1 MQKNYKRIYR
11 TLFSVIFCILIIFTT
26 LVSGAKLL
34 DDSTSANHYLFK
46 IDDIFSYEEAIN
58 FNFEG
63 NITGLYLEKNDNQ
76 TLETVNYTALRWSIE
91 EITGISIK
99 VMNVTED
106 EIKFD
111 IVQQYT
117 YSSNEE
123 LMINENQ
130 TIQRHST
137 EYFNLA
143 EDNITIDNYTHRIS
157 SSTNTS
163 YYPINTT
170 AFFWTKANLTIGEN
184 LTIKANN
191 YHVTNYSLI
200 STFEG
205 IRNVTNL
212 LSNITLYEE
221 FILSDYLGKYVYF
234 GEFENQTRLS
244 YGYTDGLLVSGT
256 TTSNMKQMS
265 SFPNVAEGVL
275 VITKSIDIVSS
286 SFEEPGREMGSVYWI
301 IGGVSLQLAIFLI
314 FERKN
319 LRKFIQSTK
328 KLTRLDNE
336 PSESHPIKK

>member
-1 MQKNYKRIYR
+1 MQKNYKRVFR
-11 TLFSVIFCILIIFTT
+11 TLFSVIFCILIILTT
-26 LVSGAKLL
+26 SVSGAKLL

-46 IDDIFSYEEAIN
+46 IDDVFSYEEAIN

-63 NITGLYLEKNDNQ
+63 NITGLYLEKNDNL
-76 TLETVNYTALRWSIE
+76 TLETVNYTALRWSIK

-106 EIKFD
+106 EIEFD
-111 IVQQYT
+111 IEQHYT
-117 YSSNEE
+117 YSSYEE

-130 TIQRHST
+130 TIQKRST
-137 EYFNLA
+137 EYFNLT
-143 EDNITIDNYTHRIS
+143 EDNITINSYTHQIS
-157 SSTNTS
+157 SSTNAS

-191 YHVTNYSLI
+191 YQATNYSLI

-212 LSNITLYEE
+212 LSNVTQYEE

-234 GEFENQTRLS
+234 GEFENQTMLS
-244 YGYTDGLLVSGT
+244 YGYTDGLLVSGIT
-256 TTSNMKQMS
+256 ISNVKQIS
-265 SFPNVAEGVL
+265 SFPNAAKGVL

-319 LRKFIQSTK
+319 LRKFIQSIK

-336 PSESHPIKK
+336 PSESHPIKE

>member
-1 MQKNYKRIYR
+1 MQKNYKRINR
-11 TLFSVIFCILIIFTT
+11 TLISVIFCILIISATS
-26 LVSGAKLL
+26 VSSAKLL
-34 DDSTSANHYLFK
+34 DDTASYNHYLFK
-46 IDDIFSYEEAIN
+46 IDDIFSYEEAN
-58 FNFEG
+58 KFYFEG

-76 TLETVNYTALRWSIE
+76 SLELVNYTALRWSIE

-111 IVQQYT
+111 IKQHYT
-117 YSSNEE
+117 YSSYEE

-137 EYFNLA
+137 EYFNFV
-143 EDNITIDNYTHRIS
+143 EDNITINSYTHRIS

-163 YYPINTT
+163 FYPLNST

-184 LTIKANN
+184 LTIKTNSYRA
-191 YHVTNYSLI
+191 TNYTLT

-212 LSNITLYEE
+212 LSDVEQYEE
-221 FILSDYLGKYVYF
+221 FKLSDYLGKYVYF
-234 GEFENQTRLS
+234 GEFENQTMLS

-256 TTSNMKQMS
+256 TISKVKQIS
-265 SFPNVAEGVL
+265 SFPNAAKGEL
-275 VITKSIDIVSS
+275 VITRSIDIVSS

-301 IGGVSLQLAIFLI
+301 IGGISLQLVIFLI

-319 LRKFIQSTK
+319 LRKFVQS
-328 KLTRLDNE
+328 
-336 PSESHPIKK
+336 IKKQTKLNRETSEVIQ

>member
-11 TLFSVIFCILIIFTT
+11 TLLSVIFCILIIRAT
-26 LVSGAKLL
+26 LVSSAEFL
-34 DDSTSANHYLFK
+34 DDTTSANHYLFK
-46 IDDIFSYEEAIN
+46 IADIFSYEEANN
-58 FNFEG
+58 FDFEG
-63 NITGLYLEKNDNQ
+63 NITGVYLEKNDNQ

-111 IVQQYT
+111 IEQHYT
-117 YSSNEE
+117 YSSYEE

-130 TIQRHST
+130 TIQRYST
-137 EYFNLA
+137 EHFILS
-143 EDNITIDNYTHRIS
+143 EDNITINSYTHQIS
-157 SSTNTS
+157 SSSNTTF
-163 YYPINTT
+163 YPLNTT

-191 YHVTNYSLI
+191 FQATNYSLI

-212 LSNITLYEE
+212 LSNTTQYEE

-234 GEFENQTRLS
+234 GEFENQTMLS
-244 YGYTDGLLVSGT
+244 YGYTDGLLVTGT
-256 TTSNMKQMS
+256 TISKVKQIS
-265 SFPNVAEGVL
+265 SFPNAAKGIL
-275 VITKSIDIVSS
+275 VITKNIDIVSS
-286 SFEEPGREMGSVYWI
+286 SFEEPGRELGSVYWI
-301 IGGVSLQLAIFLI
+301 IGGVSLQLVIFLI

-319 LRKFIQSTK
+319 LRKFIQSIK
-328 KLTRLDNE
+328 KLTRLENE
-336 PSESHPIKK
+336 SSESHPIKE